1 MGDLIAAAGVQLRGA
16 AHRHPRGDLLERQ
29 TERARANA
37 PGPPRT
43 ALRSHRNA
51 AQQSGRF
58 RHRVLR
64 GPDRLLPDLA
74 HLVARRARPHLRL
87 HYLRR
92 LRLARCGRVRDSRRG
107 SGADRPRQSPGARR
121 RPAGARPMSTEALRA
136 PPDSSHPGH
145 HSAAPPL
152 VTGHGAGGPAPKRI
166 VVGYG
171 FWIFLLSDVIM
182 FSAFFAAYSVLF
194 KNTAGGPTAEQLFD
208 LRNTAAETA
217 CLLASTFTCAMAS
230 LAVGKRNQKWTQIS
244 LLATGLLGVA
254 FITLEIREFASL
266 IDRGA
271 GPSRSAFLS
280 SFFTLVG
287 CHGVHVTAGLLWL
300 GTMMAQFYA
309 KGFRRDIRH
318 RFLCFSL
325 FWHALD
331 IIWVGIFSLVYL
343 VGTLPRELLP

>member
-1 MGDLIAAAGVQLRGA
+1 
-16 AHRHPRGDLLERQ
+16 
-29 TERARANA
+29 
-37 PGPPRT
+37 
-43 ALRSHRNA
+43 
-51 AQQSGRF
+51 
-58 RHRVLR
+58 
-64 GPDRLLPDLA
+64 
-74 HLVARRARPHLRL
+74 
-87 HYLRR
+87 
-92 LRLARCGRVRDSRRG
+92 
-107 SGADRPRQSPGARR
+107 
-121 RPAGARPMSTEALRA
+121 MSTEAMHA
-136 PPDSSHPGH
+136 PPGPHAAGH
-145 HSAAPPL
+145 GTAGRAAL
-152 VTGHGAGGPAPKRI
+152 QVTGHGAGGPAPKRI

-182 FSAFFAAYSVLF
+182 FSAFFAAYAVLF
-194 KNTAGGPTAEQLFD
+194 KNTAGGPSAEQLFD

-230 LAVGKRNQKWTQIS
+230 LAVGERSQKWTQIS
-244 LLATGLLGVA
+244 LLATGILGLA
-254 FITLEIREFASL
+254 FITLELREFASL
-266 IDRGA
+266 VDRGA
-271 GPSRSAFLS
+271 GPARSAFLS

-309 KGFRRDIRH
+309 KGFRQDIRH